1 MEIENKDCFLEFD
14 KIEEVVDDQAD
25 IIITKGLYLDDAIE
39 TNNLSVVDDLVVSIM
54 ELTKEKEKIK
64 TEMSFFITII
74 YNNRCNT

>member
-14 KIEEVVDDQAD
+14 KIEEVVDDQVD

-54 ELTKEKEKIK
+54 ELTKEKED
-64 TEMSFFITII
+64 
-74 YNNRCNT
+74 

>member
-54 ELTKEKEKIK
+54 E
-64 TEMSFFITII
+64 
-74 YNNRCNT
+74 

>member
-14 KIEEVVDDQAD
+14 KIEEVVEDQAD

-54 ELTKEKEKIK
+54 ELTKEKED
-64 TEMSFFITII
+64 
-74 YNNRCNT
+74 

>member
-54 ELTKEKEKIK
+54 ELTKEKED
-64 TEMSFFITII
+64 
-74 YNNRCNT
+74 

>member
-25 IIITKGLYLDDAIE
+25 IIFTKGLYLDDAIE

-54 ELTKEKEKIK
+54 ELTKEKED
-64 TEMSFFITII
+64 
-74 YNNRCNT
+74 

>member
-25 IIITKGLYLDDAIE
+25 IIITKGLYLDDALE

-54 ELTKEKEKIK
+54 ELTKEKED
-64 TEMSFFITII
+64 
-74 YNNRCNT
+74 